1 MTNEEAIKISKE
13 TLYEMIVYDVLF
25 SNEEEAFERIIEMA
39 EKYNEEHLRN
49 VDWKILD
56 GGGYNTKKATPNES
70 GKGNQAKIILIDE
83 IDLGGMN
90 K

>member
-13 TLYEMIVYDVLF
+13 ALYEMITYDVLF
-25 SNEEEAFERIIEMA
+25 PNEEEAFKKIIEMA
-39 EKYNEEHLRN
+39 EKYHEERLRN

-56 GGGYNTKKATPNES
+56 GGGDNTKKATPSES

-83 IDLGGMN
+83 IDLGGIN

>member
-13 TLYEMIVYDVLF
+13 ALYEMIVYDVLF
-25 SNEEEAFERIIEMA
+25 SNEEEAFKRIIEMA

>member
-13 TLYEMIVYDVLF
+13 ALYEMIVYDVLF
-25 SNEEEAFERIIEMA
+25 SNEEEAFKRIIEMA

-83 IDLGGMN
+83 IDLGD
-90 K
+90 

>member
-1 MTNEEAIKISKE
+1 LTNEEAIKISKGA
-13 TLYEMIVYDVLF
+13 LYEMIVYDVLF
-25 SNEEEAFERIIEMA
+25 SNEEEAFKRIIEMA